1 MTEISTRLP
10 YSRYKLR
17 AKYFR
22 IKLKYQ
28 KNQIK
33 PINFEIVTILKMSD
47 ETNLLEVLAVAAGVD
62 NVGEVDNPL
71 PFDQCKD
78 LGELY
83 YLIKL
88 ISK

>member
-1 MTEISTRLP
+1 
-10 YSRYKLR
+10 
-17 AKYFR
+17 
-22 IKLKYQ
+22 
-28 KNQIK
+28 
-33 PINFEIVTILKMSD
+33 MSD

-71 PFDQCKD
+71 PFDQCKE

-83 YLIKL
+83 YLIEF